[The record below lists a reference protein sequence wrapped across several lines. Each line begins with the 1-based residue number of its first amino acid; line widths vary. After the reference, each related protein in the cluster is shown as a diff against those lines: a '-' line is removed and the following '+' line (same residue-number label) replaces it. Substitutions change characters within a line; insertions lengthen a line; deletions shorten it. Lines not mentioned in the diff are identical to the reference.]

1 MTFRGRTLFRLGCD
15 NHAIRLQIVQLRIL
29 SEPIPGKV
37 GAADDAERT
46 LAPHKD
52 VALRMQ
58 KDVLSI
64 LVFGVFI
71 HLYPPRANLD
81 LLAVVVRLRVLTVCQ
96 QQIYGR
102 LVFLFDI

>member
-1 MTFRGRTLFRLGCD
+1 
-15 NHAIRLQIVQLRIL
+15 
-29 SEPIPGKV
+29 
-37 GAADDAERT
+37 
-46 LAPHKD
+46 
-52 VALRMQ
+52 MQ
-58 KDVLSI
+58 KDVFSV